1 MLCYAFYVC
10 FVWLK
15 TMIMSDFKDS
25 IHYNA
30 KQAILI
36 FEKMKL
42 LIIAALNGAIQEH
55 KNSVP
60 TIPTGTIQDLINKSS
75 LSCRHTCNSFLFVFD
90 NFLILGCVITA
101 HYQACISL
109 KEVGVRDIFEVRT
122 TVCKE
127 QMG

>member
-42 LIIAALNGAIQEH
+42 LIIAALNGAQ
-55 KNSVP
+55 KFCTYNSNRYDS
-60 TIPTGTIQDLINKSS
+60 G
-75 LSCRHTCNSFLFVFD
+75 FD
-90 NFLILGCVITA
+90 QQVITIMA
-101 HYQACISL
+101 A
-109 KEVGVRDIFEVRT
+109 
-122 TVCKE
+122 
-127 QMG
+127 